1 MQLLLDTHILIWFL
15 NGDNQ
20 LTEEI
25 KNSIKNLDNKC
36 YVSMA
41 SIWEIAIKTTLGKL
55 NINISFD
62 TLKLILIANKIEVL
76 PIDFEHIQQLLV
88 LPPHHTDPFDR
99 LIIAQAISE
108 DISIVTKDAKFDLY
122 NVSLIK

>member
-1 MQLLLDTHILIWFL
+1 MHLLLDTHILIWFL
-15 NGDNQ
+15 NGDNH
-20 LTEEI
+20 LTEET
-25 KNSIKNLDNKC
+25 KKSIKNLDNKC

-108 DISIVTKDAKFDLY
+108 DISIVTKDVKFDLY
-122 NVSLIK
+122 NVSVIK

>member
-1 MQLLLDTHILIWFL
+1 
-15 NGDNQ
+15 
-20 LTEEI
+20 
-25 KNSIKNLDNKC
+25 
-36 YVSMA
+36 MA

-108 DISIVTKDAKFDLY
+108 DISIVTKDVKFDLY
-122 NVSLIK
+122 NVSVIK